1 MYSVDMKW
9 RGVILLYVYNIDVA
23 TVASVLGVSERSLSR
38 WYHDFKRTGNVLAEK
53 TRNRSSRWP
62 DHVCSFVRE
71 YVNAHP
77 CFYFEEL
84 RKELQLQFGASISL
98 TDSTICRALRFDLG
112 LTRKVLTK
120 RAKES
125 VPRDRQE
132 YINRLLPFYSGPD
145 QLVFVDETSKDGR

>member
-1 MYSVDMKW
+1 MYSVDIKW
-9 RGVILLYVYNIDVA
+9 RGVVLLYVYNIDVA

-62 DHVCSFVRE
+62 DHVCSFARE

-77 CFYFEEL
+77 Y
-84 RKELQLQFGASISL
+84 
-98 TDSTICRALRFDLG
+98 STICRALRFDLG

-120 RAKES
+120 RAKET
-125 VPRDRQE
+125 VARERQE